1 MAFLGL
7 LASCLKSKSHEN
19 RATGCYHQVIAK
31 SENPKGSLDKK
42 LKAFVGKS
50 ETWIVSA

>member
-1 MAFLGL
+1 VTKPKNSL
-7 LASCLKSKSHEN
+7 
-19 RATGCYHQVIAK
+19 IAK

>member
-1 MAFLGL
+1 MHAALTEAL
-7 LASCLKSKSHEN
+7 
-19 RATGCYHQVIAK
+19 AK